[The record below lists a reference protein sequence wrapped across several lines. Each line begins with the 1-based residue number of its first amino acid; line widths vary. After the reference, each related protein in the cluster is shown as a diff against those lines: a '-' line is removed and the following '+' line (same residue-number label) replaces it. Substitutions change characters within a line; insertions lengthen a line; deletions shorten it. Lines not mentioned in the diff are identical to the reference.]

1 MDKQT
6 KLIAIVLLIVV
17 GSGIIVYFINKSTN
31 FIGNLF
37 SNNNTGEGV
46 KAISKIKV
54 DWGKVKF
61 KKAKINYIAQY
72 IYQNLNGYTGEIKAL
87 SVYTMLHKLDSYKML
102 NVPTLRA
109 IVKAFGIRDGNNLL
123 EFLNKE
129 YGNDKYLNYLRTL
142 FAKAY

>member
-1 MDKQT
+1 MDKET

-17 GSGIIVYFINKSTN
+17 GSGIIVYFINKTTN

-37 SNNNTGEGV
+37 GNINTGEGF

-54 DWGKVKF
+54 DWNKVKF
-61 KKAKINYIAQY
+61 KKSKINYIAQY
-72 IYQNLNGYTGEIKAL
+72 IYQNLNGYTDEIKAL

-142 FAKAY
+142 FSKAY